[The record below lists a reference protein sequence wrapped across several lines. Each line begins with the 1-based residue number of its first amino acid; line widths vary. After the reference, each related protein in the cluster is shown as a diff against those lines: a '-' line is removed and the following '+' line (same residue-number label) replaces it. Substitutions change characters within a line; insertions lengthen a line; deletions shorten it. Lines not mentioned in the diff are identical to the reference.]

1 MKLTHLIKQ
10 LLEEQKKKADRCKR
24 IADRKYDKPS
34 AYKSGSIVRC
44 RQGKIWKDLKEE
56 EYTQEENLDPSTF
69 KDTGRAGKYGS
80 GYSEYKK
87 LNEYSN
93 KIIAQL
99 ISKFKAEKPDLD
111 DNIITTY
118 IERFSQIK
126 DSPNV
131 SQKDITKYTWNDLE
145 KVISDNQPKRI
156 KAGKI
161 NDGEPSKNADLVYN
175 QNNLRIYAAKTKE
188 ACIKYG
194 NGYSFCI
201 SSRGSKNMY
210 NNYRIEQSG
219 TPYFVFDDTK
229 TSKQYKPGQFEDPEH
244 LLVVFIF
251 TPEDYSEDYERDEN
265 FDDDEYYDEYANW
278 GYTVTNANNNDEEG
292 YDDFNELENNYP
304 RLKGLEN
311 VFQPIEVSSKEKTEY
326 DIERKYANSLLNIRR
341 YYEKNKLMYPD
352 EFRFADIKIAD
363 ENIDDLINDKLKVY
377 RADALLKAKSA
388 KVNYDKYGMSAI
400 SQNRFIKPGENMDIA
415 RQNFIEDVLL
425 PAVGNDITLEDI
437 LNDWSIY
444 FVKLDNPA
452 YKQYFQDIKKLVNE
466 YRSEMAKVK
475 LLKEN
480 LSKIIKEIIQ
490 EDESLHKW
498 FKRSGPKGKE
508 KGWVDCNA
516 PDGKGG
522 YKSCG
527 RKKGEK
533 RAKYPAC
540 RPTPA
545 GCKKKGKGKTWGKT
559 K

>member
-1 MKLTHLIKQ
+1 MKLQDILNKI
-10 LLEEQKKKADRCKR
+10 LLEEKKKRDRCLR

-34 AYKSGSIVRC
+34 AYKSGAVVRC

-56 EYTQEENLDPSTF
+56 EYTQEENLDPKTF

-87 LNEYSN
+87 LNEYSD
-93 KIIAQL
+93 KIITQL
-99 ISKFKAEKPDLD
+99 ISKFKTEKPNLD
-111 DNIITTY
+111 DSIITAY

-201 SSRGSKNMY
+201 SSRGSENMY
-210 NNYRIEQSG
+210 SQYRIEQSG

-229 TSKQYKPGQFEDPEH
+229 TSKQDNPGQFEDPEH
-244 LLVVFIF
+244 LLVVFVYN
-251 TPEDYSEDYERDEN
+251 PEDEGGEYTNGYS
-265 FDDDEYYDEYANW
+265 
-278 GYTVTNANNNDEEG
+278 VTDANNSGEDDF
-292 YDDFNELENNYP
+292 DDFNGVESNYP
-304 RLKGLEN
+304 RLKGLKN
-311 VFQPIEVSSKEKTEY
+311 IFQPIELNPKEKAEY
-326 DIERKYANSLLNIRR
+326 KIELNYNNHLYFKILR
-341 YYEKNKLMYPD
+341 YYEEKKLINSD
-352 EFRFADIKIAD
+352 EFRFADIKMAD
-363 ENIDDLINDKLKVY
+363 KSIDDLLNGKTQIFNFTAILKPTVDKDDYGFYKIQQYRLGDLKKSYKDFVEEIIITAYDGLGDPKDSVKNWDINFEK
-377 RADALLKAKSA
+377 
-388 KVNYDKYGMSAI
+388 
-400 SQNRFIKPGENMDIA
+400 Q
-415 RQNFIEDVLL
+415 
-425 PAVGNDITLEDI
+425 T
-437 LNDWSIY
+437 
-444 FVKLDNPA
+444 NPA
-452 YKQYFQDIKKLVNE
+452 YKQYFQDVKNLVDE
-466 YRSEMAKVK
+466 YRSEIAKLK

-490 EDESLHKW
+490 EDKSLHKW

-508 KGWVDCNA
+508 TGWVDCNA

-533 RAKYPAC
+533 RTKYPAC

>member
-1 MKLTHLIKQ
+1 MMKLQDILNKI
-10 LLEEQKKKADRCKR
+10 LLEEKKKRDRCLR

-34 AYKSGSIVRC
+34 AYKSGAVVRC

-56 EYTQEENLDPSTF
+56 EYTQEENLDPKTF

-87 LNEYSN
+87 LNEYSD
-93 KIIAQL
+93 KIITQL
-99 ISKFKAEKPDLD
+99 ISKFKTEKPNLD
-111 DNIITTY
+111 DSIITAY

-201 SSRGSKNMY
+201 SSRGSENMY
-210 NNYRIEQSG
+210 SQYRIEQSG

-229 TSKQYKPGQFEDPEH
+229 TSKQDNPGQFEDPEH
-244 LLVVFIF
+244 LLVVFVYN
-251 TPEDYSEDYERDEN
+251 PEDEGGEYTNGYS
-265 FDDDEYYDEYANW
+265 
-278 GYTVTNANNNDEEG
+278 VTDANNSGEDDF
-292 YDDFNELENNYP
+292 DDFNGVESNYP
-304 RLKGLEN
+304 RLKGLKN
-311 VFQPIEVSSKEKTEY
+311 IFQPIELNPKEKAEY
-326 DIERKYANSLLNIRR
+326 KIELNYNNHLYFKILR
-341 YYEKNKLMYPD
+341 YYEEKKLINSD
-352 EFRFADIKIAD
+352 EFRFADIKMAD
-363 ENIDDLINDKLKVY
+363 KSIDDLLNGKTQIFNFTAILKPTVDKDDYGFYKIQQYRLGDLKKSYKDFVEEIIITAYDGLGDPKDSVKNWDINFEK
-377 RADALLKAKSA
+377 
-388 KVNYDKYGMSAI
+388 
-400 SQNRFIKPGENMDIA
+400 Q
-415 RQNFIEDVLL
+415 
-425 PAVGNDITLEDI
+425 T
-437 LNDWSIY
+437 
-444 FVKLDNPA
+444 NPA
-452 YKQYFQDIKKLVNE
+452 YKQYFQDVKNLVDE
-466 YRSEMAKVK
+466 YRSEIAKLK

-490 EDESLHKW
+490 EDKSLHKW

-508 KGWVDCNA
+508 TGWVDCNA

-533 RAKYPAC
+533 RTKYPAC

>member
-1 MKLTHLIKQ
+1 MMKLQDILNKI
-10 LLEEQKKKADRCKR
+10 LLEEKKKRDRCLR

-34 AYKSGSIVRC
+34 AYKSGAVVRC

-56 EYTQEENLDPSTF
+56 EYTQEENLDPKTF

-87 LNEYSN
+87 LNEYSD
-93 KIIAQL
+93 KIITQL
-99 ISKFKAEKPDLD
+99 ISKFKTEKPNLD
-111 DNIITTY
+111 DSIITAY

-201 SSRGSKNMY
+201 SSRGSENMY
-210 NNYRIEQSG
+210 SQYRIEQSG

-229 TSKQYKPGQFEDPEH
+229 TSKQDNPGQFEDPEH
-244 LLVVFIF
+244 LLVVFVYN
-251 TPEDYSEDYERDEN
+251 PEDEGGEYTNGYS
-265 FDDDEYYDEYANW
+265 
-278 GYTVTNANNNDEEG
+278 VTDANNSGEDDF
-292 YDDFNELENNYP
+292 DDFNGVESNYP
-304 RLKGLEN
+304 RLKGLKN
-311 VFQPIEVSSKEKTEY
+311 IFQPIELNPKEKAEY
-326 DIERKYANSLLNIRR
+326 EIELNYNNHLYFKILR
-341 YYEKNKLMYPD
+341 YYEEKKLINSD
-352 EFRFADIKIAD
+352 EFRFADIKMAD
-363 ENIDDLINDKLKVY
+363 KSIDDLLNGKTQIFNFTAILKPTVDKDDYGFYKIQQYRLGDLKKSYKDFVEEIIITAYDGLGDPKDSVKNWDINFEK
-377 RADALLKAKSA
+377 
-388 KVNYDKYGMSAI
+388 
-400 SQNRFIKPGENMDIA
+400 Q
-415 RQNFIEDVLL
+415 
-425 PAVGNDITLEDI
+425 T
-437 LNDWSIY
+437 
-444 FVKLDNPA
+444 NPA
-452 YKQYFQDIKKLVNE
+452 YKQYFQDVKNLVDE
-466 YRSEMAKVK
+466 YRSEIAKLK

-490 EDESLHKW
+490 EDKSLHKW

-508 KGWVDCNA
+508 TGWVDCNA

-533 RAKYPAC
+533 RTKYPAC